1 MRGVTEL
8 VSLSIVGIVFLQ
20 LADTLYSGRFT
31 RADVLLERLKRNRPV
46 AAARLQAT
54 FHLTGAALMAVIL
67 WAAWTPLV
75 ESIRIRE
82 YVGAIGDFTAPVW
95 PVRLIMLI
103 GLAVTLLTFLFL
115 AFADLRRARGLV
127 HTARRLNMSAALIA
141 SLSLVAMLLLI
152 WCGMHVAVVLATVSF
167 IGVWLIKGNVEVA
180 ANLLA
185 QGASDAV
192 ASHIFGVVPLFVLTG
207 FLVAAADVGKDAF
220 EVANQLF
227 RRLRGGLGVATVA
240 ANAVFA
246 AITGISIASAAV
258 FTRVAVPQMQRFG
271 YRSGFATG
279 VVAGSSVLGMLIP
292 PSLLMILYGF
302 LSNQSVGDMFTA
314 GIVPGLLLA
323 LSYAVGI
330 VLLAYLRPGMV
341 FVGGRAL
348 PVETEALMPVGELL
362 VKLLPSVVMIV
373 AVLGGLYGGLFTATE
388 AGAVGAA
395 LALLIAVLK
404 RKLNAR
410 SLWAVLTETGHVTVA
425 VSFLIICASIYTRM
439 LAMSGMPQFLVE
451 SMAAAGLGQVAFLLL
466 YVAVVIALGTIID
479 SSSIML
485 IVLPLML
492 PIAQQF
498 GMNLVWFGVITVVAV
513 EIGLLT
519 PPFGLSVF
527 VIKSTLN
534 DPSISLGDI
543 FRGTA
548 PFTLIMFIVLLVL
561 MAFPQLSLVL
571 LK

>member
-1 MRGVTEL
+1 
-8 VSLSIVGIVFLQ
+8 
-20 LADTLYSGRFT
+20 
-31 RADVLLERLKRNRPV
+31 
-46 AAARLQAT
+46 
-54 FHLTGAALMAVIL
+54 
-67 WAAWTPLV
+67 
-75 ESIRIRE
+75 
-82 YVGAIGDFTAPVW
+82 
-95 PVRLIMLI
+95 
-103 GLAVTLLTFLFL
+103 
-115 AFADLRRARGLV
+115 
-127 HTARRLNMSAALIA
+127 MSSALIA
-141 SLSLVAMLLLI
+141 SLSLVAMLGLI
-152 WCGMHVAVVLATVSF
+152 WAGMHVAVVLGLVSF
-167 IGVWLIKGNVEVA
+167 VGVWLIRGDVTVA

-185 QGASDAV
+185 GAASDAV

-207 FLVAAADVGKDAF
+207 FLVAMADIGKDAF
-220 EVANQLF
+220 EVANQVF
-227 RRLRGGLGVATVA
+227 RRIRGGLGMATVA

-258 FTRVAVPQMQRFG
+258 FTRVAVPQMLRFG
-271 YRSGFATG
+271 YRGSFATG

-314 GIVPGLLLA
+314 GILPGLMLA
-323 LSYAVGI
+323 LAYGLGI
-330 VLLAYLRPGMV
+330 LVMATFRPGLV
-341 FVGGRAL
+341 FEGGVAREI
-348 PVETEALMPVGELL
+348 PDGDLMPVPQLL
-362 VKLLPSVVMIV
+362 AKLLPSITMIV
-373 AVLGGLYGGLFTATE
+373 LVLGGLYAGFFTATE

-395 LALLIAVLK
+395 LALLIALAKGKVT
-404 RKLNAR
+404 RER
-410 SLWAVLTETGHVTVA
+410 LWGVLTETGHVTVA

-451 SMAAAGLGQVAFLLL
+451 TMAQAGLGRTAFLML
-466 YVAVVIALGTIID
+466 YVGIVIALGTIID

-492 PIAQQF
+492 PIAEQF

-534 DPSISLGDI
+534 DPRISLGDI

-548 PFTLIMFIVLLVL
+548 PFTLIMLAVLVLLLV
-561 MAFPQLSLVL
+561 FPQISLVL